1 MTDILDNKTER
12 ACGDSTRDVTDI
24 LDNKTERDC
33 GDNTID
39 VTDDTTFDEWDNLDL
54 KIKLLRGIYGYGFEH
69 PSPIQK
75 KAIIP
80 MINRKD
86 IIAQAQSGTG
96 KTGAYTISCLQII
109 DSTIDET
116 QAIILAPT
124 RELARQVTTVISSF
138 SVQLKTKV
146 KLLIGGTSVN
156 HDICDLKDNIP
167 HVIVGTPGRVY
178 DMLRN
183 NSIYSEKIKLLVLD
197 EADEILS
204 YGFKDQ
210 IYSIFQYLTNEVQVC
225 LFSATMPDELES
237 LTTKFL
243 RDPIKILVKK
253 EQVTLEGIKQYY
265 VGVDTDHDKL
275 ATLQDIF
282 STITMSQCI
291 IYCNSRERTDELWD
305 DMVHEGYPVIRIH
318 SGMPENERKDA
329 FNDFKNGK
337 ARVLIATD
345 LLARGIDIQQVS
357 YVINYD
363 IPKNVHT
370 YIHRI
375 GRSGRW
381 GRKGVGISFLSRRDQ
396 SRLKDIETYY
406 NTHIEE
412 MPMNFSENV

>member
-1 MTDILDNKTER
+1 MTEFLNKE
-12 ACGDSTRDVTDI
+12 
-24 LDNKTERDC
+24 TERDR
-33 GDNTID
+33 
-39 VTDDTTFDEWDNLDL
+39 DDTTTDNPTDNQTDNTTDDMTFAEWDNLDL
-54 KIKLLRGIYGYGFEH
+54 NKKLLRGIYGYGFEH

-109 DSTIDET
+109 NSNNDET
-116 QAIILAPT
+116 QAIILVPT
-124 RELARQVTTVISSF
+124 RELARQVTSVISSF

-146 KLLIGGTSVN
+146 KLLVGGTSVKE
-156 HDICDLKDNIP
+156 DIRDLKDNIP
-167 HVIVGTPGRVY
+167 HVIVGTPGRVF

-183 NSIYSEKIKLLVLD
+183 NAIESDKVKLLVLD

-210 IYSIFQYLTNEVQVC
+210 IYNIFQYLTNEVQVG
-225 LFSATMPDELES
+225 LFSATMPNELET
-237 LTTKFL
+237 LTEKFL

-265 VGVDTDHDKL
+265 VGVDTDQDKL

-282 STITMSQCI
+282 SVITMSQCI
-291 IYCNSRERTDELWD
+291 IYCNSRERTDTVYD
-305 DMVHEGYPVIRIH
+305 NMVQEGYPVIRIH
-318 SGMPENERKDA
+318 SGMPEDERKDA

-345 LLARGIDIQQVS
+345 LFARGIDIQQVS
-357 YVINYD
+357 YVINFD
-363 IPKNVHT
+363 IPKSVHT

-381 GRKGVGISFLSRRDQ
+381 GRKGVSISFLSRRDQ
-396 SRLKDIETYY
+396 SKLKDIETYY
-406 NTHIEE
+406 NTNIEE